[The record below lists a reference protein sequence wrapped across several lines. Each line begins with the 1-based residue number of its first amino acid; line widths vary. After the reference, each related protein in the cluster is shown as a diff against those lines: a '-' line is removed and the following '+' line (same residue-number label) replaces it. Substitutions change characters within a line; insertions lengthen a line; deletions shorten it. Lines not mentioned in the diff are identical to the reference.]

1 MKIVYNGV
9 IPFKGFVAIN
19 LFGIVFARKEY
30 RPLSG
35 TTISHE
41 AIHTEQ
47 MKDLLYVGFY
57 FCYIVEWLV
66 RLFMKG
72 NAYRNIS
79 FEKEAYNYQHIPGYV
94 RTRQKFAMWKL

>member
-1 MKIVYNGV
+1 MKIIYNGV

-30 RPLSG
+30 RPIPE
-35 TTISHE
+35 TTINHE
-41 AIHTEQ
+41 AIHTKQ

-57 FCYIVEWLV
+57 LCYIAEWLV

-72 NAYRNIS
+72 SAYRNIS
-79 FEKEAYNYQHIPGYV
+79 FEREAYNYQHTPEYI

>member
-1 MKIVYNGV
+1 MKIIYNGV

-19 LFGIVFARKEY
+19 LFGIIFARKEY
-30 RPLSG
+30 RPISE
-35 TTISHE
+35 TTINHE
-41 AIHTEQ
+41 AIHTKQ

-57 FCYIVEWLV
+57 LCYIAEWLV

-72 NAYRNIS
+72 DAYRNIS
-79 FEKEAYNYQHIPGYV
+79 FEREAYNYQHTPEYI

>member
-1 MKIVYNGV
+1 
-9 IPFKGFVAIN
+9 
-19 LFGIVFARKEY
+19 
-30 RPLSG
+30 
-35 TTISHE
+35 
-41 AIHTEQ
+41 

-57 FCYIVEWLV
+57 LCYIVEWLV